1 MQVECA
7 VLQRLKLFR
16 RLQEV
21 FVRVQEF
28 VRSLLSVQQPIINP
42 KQDLV
47 IINYE
52 DFSLKYYLE
61 FHFRLS
67 SRSLSSNLRLSSAS
81 PIR

>member
-47 IINYE
+47 IIK
-52 DFSLKYYLE
+52 LR
-61 FHFRLS
+61 RL
-67 SRSLSSNLRLSSAS
+67 LMKN
-81 PIR
+81 II